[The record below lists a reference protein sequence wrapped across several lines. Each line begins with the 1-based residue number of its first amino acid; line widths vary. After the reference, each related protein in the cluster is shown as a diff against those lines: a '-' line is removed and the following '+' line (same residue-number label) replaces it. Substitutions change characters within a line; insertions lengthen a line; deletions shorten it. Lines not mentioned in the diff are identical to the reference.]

1 MNFVNFYQN
10 NYRYLVLAGSPLW
23 LLLNIAP
30 IRNEKDQVILIL
42 CTFKD
47 ITALKQP
54 IDDENAKGKFGENLS
69 SISHT
74 GLATITISNW
84 NRHMRINL
92 AIEKNVSIIH
102 SLIHV
107 W

>member
-1 MNFVNFYQN
+1 MNSVKFYQN
-10 NYRYLVLAGSPLW
+10 IYRYVVLAGSPLW

-54 IDDENAKGKFGENLS
+54 IDDENAKGKLGENLS

-74 GLATITISNW
+74 GLATITNSRW
-84 NRHMRINL
+84 NPRMRINL
-92 AIEKNVSIIH
+92 AIGNTVSKTH
-102 SLIHV
+102 
-107 W
+107 

>member
-1 MNFVNFYQN
+1 MFSFS
-10 NYRYLVLAGSPLW
+10 GSPLW

-54 IDDENAKGKFGENLS
+54 IDDENAKGYYCL
-69 SISHT
+69 SISNEYT
-74 GLATITISNW
+74 VDSRYLDLAY
-84 NRHMRINL
+84 L
-92 AIEKNVSIIH
+92 E
-102 SLIHV
+102 
-107 W
+107 